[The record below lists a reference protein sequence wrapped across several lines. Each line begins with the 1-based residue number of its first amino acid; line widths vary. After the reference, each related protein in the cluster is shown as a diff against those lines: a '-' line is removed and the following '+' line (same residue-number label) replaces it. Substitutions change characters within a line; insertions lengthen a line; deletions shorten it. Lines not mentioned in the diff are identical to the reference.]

1 MTDSLSRQLTWCVKS
16 NACKSFDERCYDLLL
31 KIPKGK
37 VATYKKMAEA
47 LDTKAYRAVGQAM
60 NRNPN
65 LVTVPCHR
73 VVNSN
78 GEVGGY
84 AEGSA
89 RKIELLREEGVEVSE
104 NGQINLFK
112 FLHSFSD

>member
-1 MTDSLSRQLTWCVKS
+1 MKS

-31 KIPKGK
+31 EIPKGK
-37 VATYKKMAEA
+37 VSTYKKMAEA

-84 AEGSA
+84 AAGLA
-89 RKIELLREEGVEVSE
+89 RKIELLQEEGVGVSD
-104 NGQINLFK
+104 NGQINLSEF
-112 FLHSFSD
+112 FHDFSD

>member
-1 MTDSLSRQLTWCVKS
+1 MKHESSR
-16 NACKSFDERCYDLLL
+16 SFEQDCYKLLL
-31 KIPKGK
+31 KIPEGK
-37 VATYKKMAEA
+37 VTTYKEMAEA

-84 AEGSA
+84 AVGSA

-104 NGQINLFK
+104 NGQINLSE
-112 FLHSFSD
+112 FLHYFSD

>member
-1 MTDSLSRQLTWCVKS
+1 VKS
-16 NACKSFDERCYDLLL
+16 NACKSFYERCYDLLL

-37 VATYKKMAEA
+37 VTTYKKMAEA
-47 LDTKAYRAVGQAM
+47 LDIKAYRVVGQVM

-65 LVTVPCHR
+65 FVTVPCHR
-73 VVNSN
+73 VVKSN

-84 AEGSA
+84 AGGSA

-104 NGQINLFK
+104 NGQINLSE
-112 FLHSFSD
+112 FLHYISD

>member
-37 VATYKKMAEA
+37 VTTYKKMAEA
-47 LDTKAYRAVGQAM
+47 LDIKAYRAVGQAM

-73 VVNSN
+73 VVKSN

-84 AEGSA
+84 AGGSA

-104 NGQINLFK
+104 NGQINLSE
-112 FLHSFSD
+112 FLHYFSD

>member
-1 MTDSLSRQLTWCVKS
+1 LKHESS
-16 NACKSFDERCYDLLL
+16 KSFDKDCYKLLL
-31 KIPKGK
+31 KIPEGK
-37 VATYKKMAEA
+37 VTTYKEMAEA

-84 AEGSA
+84 AVGSA

-104 NGQINLFK
+104 NGQINLSE
-112 FLHSFSD
+112 FLHYFSD

>member
-73 VVNSN
+73 VVKSN

-84 AEGSA
+84 VQGENE
-89 RKIELLREEGVEVSE
+89 KIRLLLIEGVV
-104 NGQINLFK
+104 IRKHKVLNLEKYLYQFR
-112 FLHSFSD
+112 

>member
-1 MTDSLSRQLTWCVKS
+1 MKS

-60 NRNPN
+60 N
-65 LVTVPCHR
+65 
-73 VVNSN
+73 
-78 GEVGGY
+78 
-84 AEGSA
+84 
-89 RKIELLREEGVEVSE
+89 
-104 NGQINLFK
+104 
-112 FLHSFSD
+112 